1 MSTAAH
7 DGRHLLP
14 RPIPRRPMTKQE
26 PNTVYPFCISG
37 SRSAECHAEIA
48 EESHEV
54 RIIVHSQHVASPGG
68 AQCPSWSL
76 ACRSIRSRGLSGH
89 LEEVGVA

>member
-7 DGRHLLP
+7 DGEAPLP
-14 RPIPRRPMTKQE
+14 RLIPLSSMTKQE

-54 RIIVHSQHVASPGG
+54 HSQHVASPGG
-68 AQCPSWSL
+68 RNAHH
-76 ACRSIRSRGLSGH
+76 GH
-89 LEEVGVA
+89 WRAVPYGVGGGSPALLKK

>member
-1 MSTAAH
+1 
-7 DGRHLLP
+7 
-14 RPIPRRPMTKQE
+14 MTKQE

-54 RIIVHSQHVASPGG
+54 HIIVHSQHVASPGG
-68 AQCPSWSL
+68 AMP
-76 ACRSIRSRGLSGH
+76 IMVTGVPFHTESGGSPAI
-89 LEEVGVA
+89 LKK

>member
-7 DGRHLLP
+7 DGEAPMP
-14 RPIPRRPMTKQE
+14 RLIPLRSMIKQE
-26 PNTVYPFCISG
+26 PHTVYPFCISG

-68 AQCPSWSL
+68 SMPIMVTGVPFHTESGEALRPS
-76 ACRSIRSRGLSGH
+76 
-89 LEEVGVA
+89 